1 MLQKEKAAA
10 LLHSSLEDQ
19 NSDALLCQ
27 NVRRRGGEHRNI
39 GVGVGSVVGGQ
50 GLHVGVHG
58 LGHLFGDGHGLHDG
72 ACAHN
77 GVAAG
82 EHALAGGAAV
92 LVDGEQ
98 AALVGLDAGGGL
110 DEGAF
115 GALTHRDD
123 DAGVGVEGLAALYL
137 GELAVLALHGVAA
150 DDAVLTDLHRSLA
163 EAEAH
168 ALELCVPHL
177 VLRGADALL
186 VAAGVAGDVA
196 CAVADG
202 SAGAV
207 HGGVAHADDGD
218 VVAQLEGLGVGQIVD
233 AEGRVAQRL
242 ALDVHGVGLPQT
254 SADKDA
260 LVAVPEE
267 VIDGDGLADGGI
279 GAYEEK
285 LKEMGVPIVA
295 RVNAGC
301 MEGGDFWMID
311 EHTLAFGQVDRT
323 DQAGVDN
330 LRDQLQKFGYTVVGV
345 PCPPD
350 NLHLDMI
357 FNIVAP
363 QVALACIDQ
372 LPYNFLQMLKRRNFE
387 LIPVASEDMYK
398 HGCNV
403 QCIGN
408 GKVVAIEKNKH
419 INDKMRA
426 LGLDVIDVPLDQIL
440 HAGGGPHCLTQPIER
455 P

>member
-1 MLQKEKAAA
+1 MAEEEKVYVSNAPNPLKKVMMCSPRYYQFNGINVITA
-10 LLHSSLEDQ
+10 EWMKKGDQ
-19 NSDALLCQ
+19 EKND
-27 NVRRRGGEHRNI
+27 VM
-39 GVGVGSVVGGQ
+39 
-50 GLHVGVHG
+50 
-58 LGHLFGDGHGLHDG
+58 
-72 ACAHN
+72 
-77 GVAAG
+77 VA
-82 EHALAGGAAV
+82 EWQM
-92 LVDGEQ
+92 LVDAFKDNGIEVVEVE
-98 AALVGLDAGGGL
+98 ARPEFEVMTFARDYGCMIK
-110 DEGAF
+110 EGAVIGHF
-115 GALTHRDD
+115 RHPVRQ
-123 DAGVGVEGLAALYL
+123 VE
-137 GELAVLALHGVAA
+137 AV
-150 DDAVLTDLHRSLA
+150 
-163 EAEAH
+163 
-168 ALELCVPHL
+168 
-177 VLRGADALL
+177 
-186 VAAGVAGDVA
+186 
-196 CAVADG
+196 
-202 SAGAV
+202 
-207 HGGVAHADDGD
+207 
-218 VVAQLEGLGVGQIVD
+218 
-233 AEGRVAQRL
+233 
-242 ALDVHGVGLPQT
+242 
-254 SADKDA
+254 
-260 LVAVPEE
+260 
-267 VIDGDGLADGGI
+267 
-279 GAYEEK
+279 AYEEK

>member
-1 MLQKEKAAA
+1 MVEVEARPEFEVMTFARDYGCMIK
-10 LLHSSLEDQ
+10 
-19 NSDALLCQ
+19 
-27 NVRRRGGEHRNI
+27 
-39 GVGVGSVVGGQ
+39 
-50 GLHVGVHG
+50 
-58 LGHLFGDGHGLHDG
+58 
-72 ACAHN
+72 
-77 GVAAG
+77 
-82 EHALAGGAAV
+82 
-92 LVDGEQ
+92 
-98 AALVGLDAGGGL
+98 
-110 DEGAF
+110 EGAVIGHF
-115 GALTHRDD
+115 RHPVRQ
-123 DAGVGVEGLAALYL
+123 VE
-137 GELAVLALHGVAA
+137 AV
-150 DDAVLTDLHRSLA
+150 
-163 EAEAH
+163 
-168 ALELCVPHL
+168 
-177 VLRGADALL
+177 
-186 VAAGVAGDVA
+186 
-196 CAVADG
+196 
-202 SAGAV
+202 
-207 HGGVAHADDGD
+207 
-218 VVAQLEGLGVGQIVD
+218 
-233 AEGRVAQRL
+233 
-242 ALDVHGVGLPQT
+242 
-254 SADKDA
+254 
-260 LVAVPEE
+260 
-267 VIDGDGLADGGI
+267 
-279 GAYEEK
+279 AYEEK

-372 LPYNFLQMLKRRNFE
+372 LPYNYLQMLKRRNFE

-403 QCIGN
+403 QCIGS

>member
-1 MLQKEKAAA
+1 MRAVERGGCKKGEIPMGRLFGTDGVRGVAGEDMTCELAMDIGRAAA
-10 LLHSSLEDQ
+10 TVLTYG
-19 NSDALLCQ
+19 
-27 NVRRRGGEHRNI
+27 RRRRPL
-39 GVGVGSVVGGQ
+39 VV
-50 GLHVGVHG
+50 
-58 LGHLFGDGHGLHDG
+58 LGKDTRLSSDML
-72 ACAHN
+72 
-77 GVAAG
+77 
-82 EHALAGGAAV
+82 GAALSAGLCSV
-92 LVDGEQ
+92 GADVIDLGVVPTP
-98 AALVGLDAGGGL
+98 AVAYLVGKYKA
-110 DEGAF
+110 
-115 GALTHRDD
+115 
-123 DAGVGVEGLAALYL
+123 DAGVMISASHNPYQFNGINVITAEWMKKGDQEKNDVMVAEWQMLVDAFKDNGIEVVE
-137 GELAVLALHGVAA
+137 V
-150 DDAVLTDLHRSLA
+150 
-163 EAEAH
+163 EARPEFEVMTFARDYGCMIK
-168 ALELCVPHL
+168 E
-177 VLRGADALL
+177 
-186 VAAGVAGDVA
+186 
-196 CAVADG
+196 
-202 SAGAV
+202 GAV
-207 HGGVAHADDGD
+207 IGHFRHPVRQ
-218 VVAQLEGLGVGQIVD
+218 VE
-233 AEGRVAQRL
+233 
-242 ALDVHGVGLPQT
+242 
-254 SADKDA
+254 
-260 LVAVPEE
+260 AV
-267 VIDGDGLADGGI
+267 
-279 GAYEEK
+279 AYEEK